1 MLHKSKYDRF
11 RNDSL
16 TSSEGL
22 KQQLAMSSSKG
33 AVTVITTSPPPCP
46 APTPTP
52 TPAPNPTPTSGA
64 PASGGEEQDDP
75 TTFCTLIPKIPHWKF
90 SHSGSGFLGS
100 RNKEMPPS
108 RASPAA
114 TAGGGVAD
122 GLSAVFSSCDSACAA
137 HCSLQAMN
145 RLRGGGG
152 RKVRVEGIKLAGE
165 EWNRKGSFINK
176 PSQGWLHTD
185 DKILGSGVSYIVR
198 YMGCIEVLKS
208 MRSLDFYTRTQVTR
222 EAINRLY
229 EAVPGVKGTWK
240 KKVPN
245 KGLLSVLGK
254 SNLQFAGMSIA
265 ANISIDGLHLTL
277 PTTSRKCPIIAN
289 HHMQSISFA
298 SGGDTD
304 TTDYVAYVAKD
315 PVNLRA
321 CHILECCE
329 GLAQNVINT
338 IGQAFELRFKQYLHN
353 PPKLITP
360 LERMTGSEE
369 SAWGEEEESS
379 EHNYYNSIPGKQP
392 PVGGVVDSRQRHVQP
407 SSSIGATQVSR
418 LPSKDRAPGF
428 RSVTLFCWVGSGK
441 RWVSRSVSSQVRPVI
456 NSALLAAKLPGGGVG
471 GEEERLRREPW
482 YHGKIDRKDAERL
495 LEADGDFLVRHSISS
510 HGQYVLTGIHNSQP
524 KHLLLVDPEGMVRT
538 KDLLFDSISHL
549 INYHFENELPIVAA
563 ESEVCLRQAIRR
575 KV

>member
-1 MLHKSKYDRF
+1 
-11 RNDSL
+11 
-16 TSSEGL
+16 
-22 KQQLAMSSSKG
+22 
-33 AVTVITTSPPPCP
+33 
-46 APTPTP
+46 
-52 TPAPNPTPTSGA
+52 
-64 PASGGEEQDDP
+64 
-75 TTFCTLIPKIPHWKF
+75 
-90 SHSGSGFLGS
+90 
-100 RNKEMPPS
+100 
-108 RASPAA
+108 
-114 TAGGGVAD
+114 
-122 GLSAVFSSCDSACAA
+122 
-137 HCSLQAMN
+137 MN
-145 RLRGGGG
+145 RLRGGGGGAGAAGGAAGGGGGGGGGG

-277 PTTSRKCPIIAN
+277 PTTRQIIAN

-407 SSSIGATQVSR
+407 SSSIGATQFGYCSR
-418 LPSKDRAPGF
+418 RDAAELPETQDFGGQSEGQATAVLTSDGYLRPYGKASWEDHMY
-428 RSVTLFCWVGSGK
+428 VNTQCLDKWDCNGK
-441 RWVSRSVSSQVRPVI
+441 RTRVCLHGASVDTKESPEKDIFDMRPFED
-456 NSALLAAKLPGGGVG
+456 ALKLHEAGGLRRAGRAGGLSGGGAAKLPGGGVG

>member
-52 TPAPNPTPTSGA
+52 TP
-64 PASGGEEQDDP
+64 QDDP

-122 GLSAVFSSCDSACAA
+122 GLSAVFSSCDSA
-137 HCSLQAMN
+137 
-145 RLRGGGG
+145 
-152 RKVRVEGIKLAGE
+152 KVRVEGIKLAGE

-277 PTTSRKCPIIAN
+277 PTTRQIIAN

-456 NSALLAAKLPGGGVG
+456 NSLHEAGGLRRAGRAGGLSGGGAAKLPGGGVG